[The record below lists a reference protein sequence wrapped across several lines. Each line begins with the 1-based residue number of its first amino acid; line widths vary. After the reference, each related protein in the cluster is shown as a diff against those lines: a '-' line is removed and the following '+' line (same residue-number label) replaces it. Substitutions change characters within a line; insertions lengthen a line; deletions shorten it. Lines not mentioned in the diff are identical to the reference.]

1 MCRSFKRC
9 RLIARHWPSSSFPR
23 WKVYTHNSPILL
35 PSLSNLSLL
44 LALSDGCILNMR
56 LEPYEVPI
64 IPIILNLF
72 KINGVFYI
80 YIHKK
85 IKPPIAKQSVGF
97 FFIFLSAMCQHLGL
111 YIYTLV
117 VQYMYI
123 TEHKKELSKKINK
136 NTITIDPI
144 FISTIKETGKNCS
157 TSITGTGIKISSH
170 SFFV

>member
-1 MCRSFKRC
+1 MYT
-9 RLIARHWPSSSFPR
+9 H
-23 WKVYTHNSPILL
+23 THNSPILL

-56 LEPYEVPI
+56 LEPYKVPI

-80 YIHKK
+80 YIHCTQENQTTHSET
-85 IKPPIAKQSVGF
+85 ISGF
-97 FFIFLSAMCQHLGL
+97 FLHIFKCYVSTSWAIHVYSCCTIHVHYRTQKR
-111 YIYTLV
+111 IV
-117 VQYMYI
+117 
-123 TEHKKELSKKINK
+123 KKKNNK

-144 FISTIKETGKNCS
+144 FISTIKETGNNCS
-157 TSITGTGIKISSH
+157 TNITGTSIKIFSH

>member
-1 MCRSFKRC
+1 
-9 RLIARHWPSSSFPR
+9 
-23 WKVYTHNSPILL
+23 
-35 PSLSNLSLL
+35 
-44 LALSDGCILNMR
+44 MR
-56 LEPYEVPI
+56 LEPYKVPI
-64 IPIILNLF
+64 IPLILNLF

-97 FFIFLSAMCQHLGL
+97 FFIILSAMCQHLVL
-111 YIYTLV
+111 YMYNLV

-123 TEHKKELSKKINK
+123 TEHRKELSKKKK

-157 TSITGTGIKISSH
+157 TSITGTSIKIFSH